1 MSGSLRS
8 SNNLLKLLAVV
19 FLVGGAP
26 AVRAQLSNEGPARG
40 TITKVGTTGAQF
52 LKLGVG
58 ARPLALGGAYVALGT
73 DLPAIYW
80 NVAGLAWFRGGAA
93 QFTHTDY
100 LAGISYDVALV
111 AISLGSAGSIGAG
124 LYYLNSGE
132 MPVRTVEEPEGT
144 GERFSVQNL
153 ALQLSYARNLTDRFA
168 LGGSVKYIRESI
180 WHSSAS
186 AVAVDIGVRFITPF
200 ERLVIGA
207 SISNFGPKMRMDGR
221 DIYFSVDPDL
231 QNQGN
236 VEVVNAAYLLDSYD
250 LPLLF
255 RFGVAFTAYENRD
268 VRFMLLSD
276 AAHPNDNT
284 EYMNFGAELNLRDL
298 LALRIGYK
306 NVFERDGEQGLTLGG
321 GLTLVSAGLRAH
333 FDFAHASFGRLGSTR
348 WVSVGVAF

>member
-1 MSGSLRS
+1 MSGSLR
-8 SNNLLKLLAVV
+8 LLSKLLLITVTG
-19 FLVGGAP
+19 LPGITQNGW
-26 AVRAQLSNEGPARG
+26 AQLVNEGPARA

-58 ARPLALGGAYVALGT
+58 ARPLALGGAYVAAGT
-73 DLPAIYW
+73 DLPALYW

-93 QFTHTDY
+93 QFTHTAY

-111 AISLGSAGSIGAG
+111 AVALGSIGTIGGA

-132 MPVRTVEEPEGT
+132 MLVRTVEEPEGT

-153 ALQLSYARNLTDRFA
+153 ALQVSYARNLTDRFA
-168 LGGSVKYIRESI
+168 LGGSLKYIRETI
-180 WHSSAS
+180 WHSSAT
-186 AVAVDIGVRFITPF
+186 AVAVDVGLRFITPF

-221 DIYFSVDPDL
+221 DIYFSVDPDP
-231 QNQGN
+231 QRQGN
-236 VEVVNAAYLLDSYD
+236 VEVVNAAYLLDAYD

-255 RFGVAFTAYENRD
+255 RFGMALKAIENESLK
-268 VRFMLLSD
+268 LLLLTD

-284 EYMNFGAELNLRDL
+284 GYMNFGAELSLRDL
-298 LALRIGYK
+298 VALRVGYK
-306 NVFERDGEQGLTLGG
+306 NAFERDSEQGLTLGG
-321 GLTLVSAGLRAH
+321 GLALVMASLRAR

-348 WVSVGVAF
+348 WVSVEIAF

>member
-1 MSGSLRS
+1 M
-8 SNNLLKLLAVV
+8 A
-19 FLVGGAP
+19 AW
-26 AVRAQLSNEGPARG
+26 AQLSNEGPARA
-40 TITKVGTTGAQF
+40 TITKVGTTSAQF

-58 ARPLALGGAYVALGT
+58 ARPLALGGAYVAMGT
-73 DLPAIYW
+73 DLPALYW

-93 QFTHTDY
+93 QFTHTNY

-111 AISLGSAGSIGAG
+111 AISLGAAGSIGAG

-132 MPVRTVEEPEGT
+132 MLVRTVEEPEGT
-144 GERFSVQNL
+144 GERFSVQSL
-153 ALQLSYARNLTDRFA
+153 ALQLSYARRLTDRFS
-168 LGGSVKYIRESI
+168 LGGSIKYIRETI

-207 SISNFGPKMRMDGR
+207 SIANFGPKMRMDGR
-221 DIYFSVDPDL
+221 DIYFSVDPDP

-236 VEVVNAAYLLDSYD
+236 VEVVNAAYLLDAYD

-255 RFGVAFTAYENRD
+255 RFGVAFTAFENQD
-268 VRFMLLSD
+268 VRLLLMTD

-284 EYMNFGAELNLRDL
+284 EYVNVGAEINLRDL
-298 LALRIGYK
+298 LAFRIGYK
-306 NVFERDGEQGLTLGG
+306 NAFERDGEQGLTLGG

-333 FDFAHASFGRLGSTR
+333 FDFAHASFGRLGSTQ
-348 WVSVGVAF
+348 WISVGIAF